1 MAEQHLID
9 WGLPSFSAGGSCSM
23 GYEDP
28 SYRRKQPLAPISTPT
43 EIRLITGKLLFSV
56 LCLRRSEA
64 GVSSPG
70 RDARASVLESPAV
83 AHAAGFHS
91 PHQRVAPRSSDAGT
105 VESR

>member
-1 MAEQHLID
+1 
-9 WGLPSFSAGGSCSM
+9 M

-28 SYRRKQPLAPISTPT
+28 FYRRKQPLVPISSTT

-70 RDARASVLESPAV
+70 RDARASVLESQAV
-83 AHAAGFHS
+83 AHAAGFYS
-91 PHQRVAPRSSDAGT
+91 PHQ
-105 VESR
+105 

>member
-1 MAEQHLID
+1 ME
-9 WGLPSFSAGGSCSM
+9 
-23 GYEDP
+23 YEAP
-28 SYRRKQPLAPISTPT
+28 SYRQKQPLAPISTLT
-43 EIRLITGKLLFSV
+43 EMRLIIGKLLFSV

-91 PHQRVAPRSSDAGT
+91 PHQQVAPRSSEAGT